1 MRNQFVRPRAD
12 LFFRQMNNTYSLRL
26 TIRQSRVNS
35 IPTVMT
41 TDRIFSL
48 RLSLDHVSL
57 PQACDHFIIIRL
69 TSSVSGQFDHW
80 STFVS
85 IDWTQACRVPA
96 LGNTALVLFD
106 PVSIMLSTDLYD
118 TLAIRFRSSSN
129 QLFTRISFLHLRLR
143 VSRSHFPCDLGLIL
157 MN

>member
-1 MRNQFVRPRAD
+1 MRNQFVRARAD
-12 LFFRQMNNTYSLRL
+12 LFFRQMINTYSLRL
-26 TIRQSRVNS
+26 TNRQSRVNS

-57 PQACDHFIIIRL
+57 PQACDHFITIRL
-69 TSSVSGQFDHW
+69 TSSVSSPFDHW

-96 LGNTALVLFD
+96 LDNTALVLFD

-118 TLAIRFRSSSN
+118 TLAIRFRSFSN
-129 QLFTRISFLHLRLR
+129 KLSTRIFFFIYVYAFH
-143 VSRSHFPCDLGLIL
+143 VLISL
-157 MN
+157 VI